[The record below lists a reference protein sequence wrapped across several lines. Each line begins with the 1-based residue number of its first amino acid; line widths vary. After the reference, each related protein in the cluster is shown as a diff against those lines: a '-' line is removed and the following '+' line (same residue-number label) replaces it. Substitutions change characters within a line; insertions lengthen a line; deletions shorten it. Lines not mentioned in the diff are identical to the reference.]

1 MGKSVS
7 KLTYVV
13 GLVGFLG
20 LAGLWGC
27 DSDNEPGGAGGD
39 AATVDGAGGGG
50 GSDCEVDTRQCS
62 AEGVPQLCRDP
73 GGWTDLDPCPEG
85 DVCRDGEC
93 RLPIVCE
100 PNASRCGAPTVLEL
114 CNAEGTA
121 WEPTNCERECRE
133 AGGTA
138 TCNDEVCTPGMRSC
152 QGDQV
157 VVECNA
163 EGTGY
168 EFLERCNGARTGR
181 ECSSG
186 ECIPLCVL
194 NEKTKTNVGCDYW
207 AADLDNAFVPGGET
221 GFIDAAAQQFAV
233 VVSNPHPDFTG
244 EVSVYNHEE
253 LVQSAIVPPLGL
265 HVFQLPR
272 RDVDGTVKAPRAYRV
287 RSSIPIVAYQ
297 FNPLDN
303 VEVFSNDAS
312 LLLPS
317 HVLGKDY
324 FIMTREQSFD
334 RLRGYLTVIGIEH
347 GDPPTTTV
355 TVQVT
360 ARTQAGVGGLP
371 AMEPGDEV
379 TVELAPFEAL
389 SIQTAAPGADLTGSK
404 VTANQNVVVF
414 GGSEAANV
422 PNTNHCID
430 IDPVTR
436 EGVCEYK
443 VDEPC
448 RDNYDCNSARL
459 NTCCA
464 DHLEQQ
470 LFPISTWRQHYI
482 ATKSYDRGDERDY
495 WRIMASQDDTKVE
508 TVPPQAVIPTLNA
521 GEWFEFGSREHFEI
535 ISDKPI
541 MVGQFLASEQAP
553 DPNLRNI
560 IEPGDAGTGDPAFIL
575 AVPTEHFREQ
585 FVFLAPDQY
594 AFDYVSVIA
603 PIGAQVFFDDRPID
617 SGWEPVGL
625 GEEYQVARFDIG
637 DGVHFIDADAPVA
650 VIVYGYDQYVSYGYP
665 GGLRLDV
672 DEETGEGVEG
682 AGGAGGAGGEGG
694 AGGAGGAGGEGG
706 VGGEGGMG
714 GDAAGGAGDGGEGGA
729 E

>member
-1 MGKSVS
+1 M
-7 KLTYVV
+7 T
-13 GLVGFLG
+13 
-20 LAGLWGC
+20 
-27 DSDNEPGGAGGD
+27 
-39 AATVDGAGGGG
+39 
-50 GSDCEVDTRQCS
+50 QC
-62 AEGVPQLCRDP
+62 
-73 GGWTDLDPCPEG
+73 
-85 DVCRDGEC
+85 GE
-93 RLPIVCE
+93 
-100 PNASRCGAPTVLEL
+100 
-114 CNAEGTA
+114 
-121 WEPTNCERECRE
+121 
-133 AGGTA
+133 
-138 TCNDEVCTPGMRSC
+138 D
-152 QGDQV
+152 
-157 VVECNA
+157 
-163 EGTGY
+163 GTGF
-168 EFLERCNGARTGR
+168 EFLERCNGERSGQ
-181 ECSSG
+181 ECASG
-186 ECIPLCVL
+186 ECTPLCVL
-194 NEKTKTNVGCDYW
+194 NKKTKTNVGCDYW

-221 GFIDAAAQQFAV
+221 GFLDAAGKPFAV

-265 HVFQLPR
+265 HVFSLPR
-272 RDVDGTVKAPRAYRV
+272 RDIDGTVLAPRAYRV

-303 VEVFSNDAS
+303 EEVFSNDAS

-317 HVLGKDY
+317 HVLGNEY
-324 FIMTREQSFD
+324 YVMTREQSFD

-347 GDPPTTTV
+347 EESAFTEV
-355 TVQVT
+355 TVRVT

-379 TVELAPFEAL
+379 TVQLAAFDAL
-389 SIQTAAPGADLTGSK
+389 SIQTAAPGADLTGSYI
-404 VTANQNVVVF
+404 TASQDVVVF

-430 IDPVTR
+430 IDPITR

-470 LFPISTWRQHYI
+470 LFPVNTWRKHYI
-482 ATKSYDRGDERDY
+482 ATKSFDRGDESDY
-495 WRIMASQDDTKVE
+495 WRILASEDETKVE
-508 TVPPQAVIPTLNA
+508 TVPPQAIIPTLNA

-535 ISDKPI
+535 VSDKPI

-560 IEPGDAGTGDPAFIL
+560 IEPGDAATGDPAFIL
-575 AVPTEHFREQ
+575 AVPVEHFREQ
-585 FVFLAPDQY
+585 FVFLAPDKY

-603 PIGAQVFFDDRPID
+603 PIGAEVFFDDLPIPVE
-617 SGWEPVGL
+617 WEPVGA
-625 GEEYQVARFDIG
+625 GEDFHIARFPVG
-637 DGVHFIDADAPVA
+637 DGVHFIDASAPVA

-672 DEETGEGVEG
+672 DGETGEGIE
-682 AGGAGGAGGEGG
+682 GGEGG
-694 AGGAGGAGGEGG
+694 AGGGGAGGAGEDLDAG
-706 VGGEGGMG
+706 VGQEL
-714 GDAAGGAGDGGEGGA
+714 DADFSLE